1 MVKYHPVHHPICDI
15 APIHCFDYKHV
26 SEHGLTEGIPNAFDA
41 AQVPEGEHL
50 KVTYINLV

>member
-26 SEHGLTEGIPNAFDA
+26 SEYGLTEGIPNAFDA